1 MHLAGNCENLGLRTH
16 KLSPAVVGEDKDMRE
31 VGWDGEGAYAAGTA
45 GLLGAGVWGVVHRT
59 GPCISQEGGR
69 QAESQTRQPWVL
81 LGPGKRAISNKEKR
95 ST

>member
-1 MHLAGNCENLGLRTH
+1 M
-16 KLSPAVVGEDKDMRE
+16 VGEDKDMRE
-31 VGWDGEGAYAAGTA
+31 VGWGRGLCSRHSWAAGSR
-45 GLLGAGVWGVVHRT
+45 GVGVVHRT

-69 QAESQTRQPWVL
+69 QADSQTRQPWVF